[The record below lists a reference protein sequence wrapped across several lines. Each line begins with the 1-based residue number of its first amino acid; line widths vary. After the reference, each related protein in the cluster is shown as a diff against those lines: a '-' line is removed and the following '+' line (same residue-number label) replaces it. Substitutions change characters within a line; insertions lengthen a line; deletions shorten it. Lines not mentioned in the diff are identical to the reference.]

1 MYKHLINTVQN
12 KYNLIIASYFTV
24 NSNYTNLFCPF
35 TSIYITICV
44 TDGISQNVGVSRPET
59 WQERFGGGRV
69 GYRPWACGSI
79 IYITEGTRGVQK
91 NRLSIE
97 LLNDHK
103 FWMVYCCGD
112 KLAITRKILQ
122 QVFLKKKF

>member
-59 WQERFGGGRV
+59 WQERFGGGAGWLQALSLWV
-69 GYRPWACGSI
+69 NNLHYRGNKES
-79 IYITEGTRGVQK
+79 T
-91 NRLSIE
+91 
-97 LLNDHK
+97 
-103 FWMVYCCGD
+103 
-112 KLAITRKILQ
+112 
-122 QVFLKKKF
+122 KK